1 MNLSFSEVQYD
12 LRSGIVEFRAG
23 HPDLALLPADGL
35 LQATQIVLEREAPQ
49 ALSYGAGQGPGCL
62 IKQLSAWLER
72 MEGEK
77 PPSKQVM
84 ITGGAS
90 QALDMLCLLLT
101 KSADIALV
109 QSPTYH
115 LALRVLRDHQ
125 LELVSIPGDEE
136 GMRIDALQ
144 ETIESLQH
152 RDKQPR
158 LLYLVSTFSNPS
170 GTTLNVK
177 RRKALAELVRQYD
190 LIVVEDD
197 VYYQLWY
204 DTSPPP
210 PIYSLSASESVIRL
224 GSFSKILAPG
234 LRLGWMHASPK
245 IVQRCVRSG
254 VLDSGGGLG
263 HFTAHVVAAFIELG
277 LLDEHV
283 ETLRTQYQKRRD
295 VLVDALADH
304 LPRNCHWITPQ
315 GGFFVWLRL
324 PEGISSA
331 VFLQSAEDAGVS
343 YVPGTEFFAHG
354 GGENYCR
361 LNFTMVS
368 LNELEEGAHRL
379 GSALRKFKPQIQN
392 IDAGF

>member
-12 LRSGIVEFRAG
+12 LRSGIIEFRAG
-23 HPDLALLPADGL
+23 HPDLALLPAAGL
-35 LQATQIVLEREAPQ
+35 LQATQVVLEREAPQ
-49 ALSYGAGQGPGCL
+49 ALSYGAEQGPRCL
-62 IKQLSAWLER
+62 IRQLSAWLER

-77 PPSKQVM
+77 PPSEQVM

-101 KSADIALV
+101 KPADIALV

-115 LALRVLRDHQ
+115 LALRVMRDHK
-125 LELVSIPGDEE
+125 LELVQVPSDEE
-136 GMRIDALQ
+136 GMQINGLKK
-144 ETIESLQH
+144 TLESLQR

-177 RRKALAELVRQYD
+177 RRQALAELVRQYD
-190 LIVVEDD
+190 LLVVEDD

-204 DTSPPP
+204 DISPPP
-210 PIYSLSASESVIRL
+210 PICSLSASESVIRL

-234 LRLGWMHASPK
+234 LRLGWMLAAPE
-245 IVQRCVRSG
+245 IVQRCVKSG

-295 VLVDALADH
+295 ALLDALAEY
-304 LPRNCHWITPQ
+304 LPRDCHWTTPP

-343 YVPGTEFFAHG
+343 YVPGTEFFAHS

-368 LNELEEGAHRL
+368 LNELEEGAQRL
-379 GSALRKFKPQIQN
+379 GSELRKFRP
-392 IDAGF
+392 

>member
-12 LRSGIVEFRAG
+12 LRSGIIEFRAG
-23 HPDLALLPADGL
+23 HPDLALLPAAGL
-35 LQATQIVLEREAPQ
+35 LQATQVVLEREAPQ
-49 ALSYGAGQGPGCL
+49 ALSYGAEQGPRCL
-62 IKQLSAWLER
+62 IRQLSAWLER

-77 PPSKQVM
+77 PPSEQVM

-101 KSADIALV
+101 KPADIALV

-115 LALRVLRDHQ
+115 LALRVMRDHK
-125 LELVSIPGDEE
+125 LELVQVPSDEE
-136 GMRIDALQ
+136 GMQINGLKK
-144 ETIESLQH
+144 TLESLQR

-177 RRKALAELVRQYD
+177 RRLALAELVRQYD
-190 LIVVEDD
+190 LLVVEDD

-204 DTSPPP
+204 DISPPP
-210 PIYSLSASESVIRL
+210 PICSLSASESVIRL

-234 LRLGWMHASPK
+234 LRLGWMLAAPE
-245 IVQRCVRSG
+245 IVQRCVKSG

-295 VLVDALADH
+295 ALLDALAEY
-304 LPRNCHWITPQ
+304 LPRDCHWTTPP

-343 YVPGTEFFAHG
+343 YVPGTEFFAHS

-368 LNELEEGAHRL
+368 LNELEEGAQRL
-379 GSALRKFKPQIQN
+379 GSELRKFRP
-392 IDAGF
+392 

>member
-12 LRSGIVEFRAG
+12 LRSGIIEFRAG
-23 HPDLALLPADGL
+23 HPDLALLPAAGL
-35 LQATQIVLEREAPQ
+35 LRATQVVLEREAPQ
-49 ALSYGAGQGPGCL
+49 ALSYGTERGPSCL
-62 IKQLSAWLER
+62 IQQLSAWLEH

-77 PPSKQVM
+77 PPSEQMM

-101 KSADIALV
+101 KPDDIALV

-115 LALRVLRDHQ
+115 LALRVMRDHR
-125 LELVSIPGDEE
+125 LGLVPVPGDEE
-136 GMRIDALQ
+136 GMQVNALK
-144 ETIESLQH
+144 ETVESLQ
-152 RDKQPR
+152 RQDKQPR
-158 LLYLVSTFSNPS
+158 LLYLVSTFGNPS

-177 RRKALAELVRQYD
+177 RRRALAELARQYD

-204 DTSPPP
+204 ETSPPA

-234 LRLGWMHASPK
+234 LRLGWMHASPE
-245 IVQRCVRSG
+245 IIQRCVKSG

-277 LLDEHV
+277 LLDAHV
-283 ETLRTQYQKRRD
+283 ETLRANYQKRRD
-295 VLVDALADH
+295 VLVDALAEH
-304 LPRNCHWITPQ
+304 LPRDCHWTTPQ

-324 PEGISSA
+324 PEGISSD

-343 YVPGTEFFAHG
+343 YVPGTEFFAHS

-368 LNELEEGAHRL
+368 LNELEEGAQRL
-379 GSALRKFKPQIQN
+379 GSALRKFQQLS
-392 IDAGF
+392 

>member
-1 MNLSFSEVQYD
+1 MNFSFSEVQYD
-12 LRSGIVEFRAG
+12 LRPGIIEFRAG
-23 HPDLALLPADGL
+23 HPDLALLPAAGL
-35 LQATQIVLEREAPQ
+35 LQATQVVLEREAPQ
-49 ALSYGAGQGPGCL
+49 ALSYGAEQGPTCL
-62 IKQLSAWLER
+62 IEQLADWLER

-77 PPSKQVM
+77 PPSEQVM

-90 QALDMLCLLLT
+90 QALDMLCMLLT
-101 KSADIALV
+101 QPADIALV

-115 LALRVLRDHQ
+115 LALRVMRDHQ
-125 LELVSIPGDEE
+125 LKLVSIPSDEE
-136 GMRIDALQ
+136 GMLIDALK
-144 ETIESLQH
+144 ETIESLQ
-152 RDKQPR
+152 RQKKQPR
-158 LLYLVSTFSNPS
+158 LLYLVSTFGNPS
-170 GTTLNVK
+170 GTTLSVK
-177 RRKALAELVRQYD
+177 RRPALADLARQYD

-210 PIYSLSASESVIRL
+210 PIYSLSASGSVIRL

-234 LRLGWMHASPK
+234 LRLGWMHASPQ
-245 IVQRCVRSG
+245 IIQRCVKSG

-263 HFTAHVVAAFIELG
+263 HFTAHIVAAFIELG
-277 LLDEHV
+277 LLDTHI

-295 VLVDALADH
+295 VLVNALAAH
-304 LPRNCHWITPQ
+304 LPQDCHWTTPQ

-343 YVPGTEFFAHG
+343 YVPGTEFFAHI

-368 LNELEEGAHRL
+368 LNELEEGAQRL
-379 GSALRKFKPQIQN
+379 GSALRKFQQLS
-392 IDAGF
+392 

>member
-12 LRSGIVEFRAG
+12 LRSGIIEFRAG
-23 HPDLALLPADGL
+23 HPDLALMPAAGL
-35 LQATQIVLEREAPQ
+35 LQATQVVLEREAPQ
-49 ALSYGAGQGPGCL
+49 ALSYGAEQGPGCL
-62 IKQLSAWLER
+62 IEQLSAWLER
-72 MEGEK
+72 VEGEK
-77 PPSKQVM
+77 PLPGQVM

-101 KSADIALV
+101 QPADIALV

-115 LALRVLRDHQ
+115 LALRVMRDHQ
-125 LELVSIPGDEE
+125 LELVPIPGDEE
-136 GMRIDALQ
+136 GMRIDALK
-144 ETIESLQH
+144 ETLESLQ
-152 RDKQPR
+152 RREKRPR

-170 GTTLNVK
+170 GTSLNVK
-177 RRKALAELVRQYD
+177 RRQKLAELVRQYD

-204 DTSPPP
+204 DASPPP
-210 PIYSLSASESVIRL
+210 PIYSLSASESIIRL

-234 LRLGWMHASPK
+234 LRLGWMLASPV
-245 IVQRCVRSG
+245 IIQRCVKSG

-277 LLDEHV
+277 LLDAHV
-283 ETLRTQYQKRRD
+283 KTLRTQYQKRRD
-295 VLVDALADH
+295 VLVDALAGH
-304 LPRNCHWITPQ
+304 LPQDCHWTAPQ

-331 VFLQSAEDAGVS
+331 EFLKSAEDAGVS
-343 YVPGTEFFAHG
+343 YVPGTQFFAQG

-379 GSALRKFKPQIQN
+379 GSALSKFKS
-392 IDAGF
+392 